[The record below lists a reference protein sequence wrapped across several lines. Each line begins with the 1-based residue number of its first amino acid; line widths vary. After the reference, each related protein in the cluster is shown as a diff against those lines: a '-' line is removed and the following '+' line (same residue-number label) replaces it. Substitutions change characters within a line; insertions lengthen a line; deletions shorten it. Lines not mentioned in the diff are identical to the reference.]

1 MDSTV
6 LKLKRSIE
14 LTNGGLRR
22 VAKEIRNRKS
32 DNNTLG
38 SNNSYWMKLHWNSQ
52 EGWIEQKNNHL
63 QYFPSEVPWITL
75 WKVLLVLGTFLL
87 KCWLLCRK
95 ERYGMPCLF
104 SESIKRWCQRWQQ
117 RGTERHVGPVL
128 TDNH

>member
-38 SNNSYWMKLHWNSQ
+38 SNNSYWMKLH
-52 EGWIEQKNNHL
+52 
-63 QYFPSEVPWITL
+63 
-75 WKVLLVLGTFLL
+75 
-87 KCWLLCRK
+87 
-95 ERYGMPCLF
+95 
-104 SESIKRWCQRWQQ
+104 
-117 RGTERHVGPVL
+117 
-128 TDNH
+128 